1 MVHRHALRLG
11 AALVM
16 CLLALSFFPVSAQ
29 PPRDFAADQVIL
41 DNGKVMEAGKIYVSG
56 LKSRTEGI
64 VGLTIIVRRDRQLS
78 WTLNPKAK
86 TYSEKAMTAEEL
98 KMALGDIPGEVSRT
112 RLGSERILGYNCVKY
127 QLTFRSLRGTDTAF
141 LWQAESLGIPI
152 RTEIPNFA
160 ISELRNIRVGAQPPD
175 LFEIPADYR
184 RSEGGGLAGG
194 AGVPDAIAEMLSGG
208 RRGATGTVKPPTG
221 VSGGTAGTANP
232 PGAVTGGTA
241 PAAQGQRQAPTSYP
255 MEFKTDRPGGDYRD
269 FELPNAD
276 PKACAAACARD
287 KDCKAWT
294 YGKPGAGGEKAHC
307 WLKDQIPEPSEDE
320 NCISGIKRIKFEP

>member
-1 MVHRHALRLG
+1 MVYRHALRLG
-11 AALVM
+11 GALFL
-16 CLLALSFFPVSAQ
+16 CLLAFSQSPIIAQ
-29 PPRDFAADQVIL
+29 PPREFAADQVIL
-41 DNGKVMEAGKIYVSG
+41 DNGSVMEASKLYVSG
-56 LKSRTEGI
+56 LKSRTEGL
-64 VGLTIIVRRDRQLS
+64 VGLIIIVRRDKQLS
-78 WTLNPKAK
+78 WTLNPKSK
-86 TYSEKAMTAEEL
+86 TYTEKAMTAEEM

-127 QLTFRSLRGTDTAF
+127 QVTFRSMRGTDTAF

-152 RTEIPNFA
+152 RTEVPNFA

-184 RSEGGGLAGG
+184 KAEGLGAAGG
-194 AGVPDAIAEMLSGG
+194 AGVPEAIAEMLSGG
-208 RRGATGTVKPPTG
+208 RSGATGTVKPPTG
-221 VSGGTAGTANP
+221 VTGGTAGAVKP
-232 PGAVTGGTA
+232 PASVTGGTA
-241 PAAQGQRQAPTSYP
+241 PAAQGQQQAPTSYQ
-255 MEFKTDRPGGDYRD
+255 MEDKTDRPGGDYRD

-307 WLKDQIPEPSEDE
+307 WLKNEVPDPVANDE
-320 NCISGIKRIKFEP
+320 CISGIKRIKFAP